1 MPTRILAGYGHR
13 FVQRQ
18 TGGAAGKDSRPTM
31 GDLGVPRWFSTPRRY
46 GPRGRPW
53 GASMGFRPTVGG
65 LGAAS
70 VDFRRSAFPC
80 RRQFSRGMATGSF
93 NGKRVGRR
101 ERIPALRRY
110 WPRWVTL
117 GWPRWIFVGRH
128 SHADA
133 HSREV
138 WPPVRSTANGW
149 GGGKGFPPY
158 DGIGPDGFPDGAVL
172 APVGGLG
179 VASMDFCRSAFPCRR
194 VFSRGVAAGSFNGK
208 RVGRRGW

>member
-1 MPTRILAGYGHR
+1 M
-13 FVQRQ
+13 
-18 TGGAAGKDSRPTM
+18 
-31 GDLGVPRWFSTPRRY
+31 
-46 GPRGRPW
+46 
-53 GASMGFRPTVGG
+53 GG
-65 LGAAS
+65 LGVAS
-70 VDFRRSAFPC
+70 MDSRRSAFPC
-80 RRQFSRGMATGSF
+80 RRAFSRGMATGLF

-101 ERIPALRRY
+101 ERIPALR
-110 WPRWVTL
+110 WVTL
-117 GWPRWIFVGRH
+117 GCLDGFPPHGGMAPVGDLGVPRWVSALRWVALGRPRWISVGRH

-133 HSREV
+133 NSRGV